1 MKPRNAR
8 DLAKEYLEL
17 FNKARSWGQK
27 VAILAAHTA
36 KHLRLVTG
44 NRDSLKEVLKAHNVK
59 V

>member
-1 MKPRNAR
+1 MAPKTTQQ
-8 DLAKEYLEL
+8 LAKEYLEL

-44 NRDSLKEVLKAHNVK
+44 KRDDLKEALKAHHVK
-59 V
+59 A